1 MSAMTGCDKDIKTI
15 QDNDLYIISII
26 KFGGIFNITIS
37 GKSVNRVKWY
47 LSYDFYSV
55 KVQTN

>member
-1 MSAMTGCDKDIKTI
+1 MTGCDKDIKTI

-26 KFGGIFNITIS
+26 KFRGI
-37 GKSVNRVKWY
+37 NRVKYY

-55 KVQTN
+55 KIQTN

>member
-1 MSAMTGCDKDIKTI
+1 MSAMTGCDKDIKTV

-26 KFGGIFNITIS
+26 IFWGVFNITI
-37 GKSVNRVKWY
+37 KRVKYY

-55 KVQTN
+55 KIQTN